1 MDQEE
6 NDFFQEEESSFDF
19 KAIVPKI
26 FRIWP
31 WILASLLIFLSI
43 SYYVTQTS
51 TPIYR
56 ASSKFFI
63 KENESGLSFFEAP
76 AMSQEQGL
84 GITNE
89 TIILKSRPIAAET
102 LEQLDFDVEYYA
114 DGTFIKEELYRPT
127 PIVVE
132 VDWSAPQLLH
142 GNIRVEWESATEYSL
157 LFESEGYVQ
166 YFPDGSSTSIGKIET
181 QKFAFGEWI
190 EKPQFKLKINNTS
203 GQENGNTTIIIRDEA
218 YLINYYAYGLIV
230 ELVDKNSS
238 ILELSFLGPNRNK
251 GEAYLNALME
261 TYLRIELED
270 KNEIA
275 NRTISFIDSQV
286 AGVADSL
293 TFFEDKLQNYRSTNK
308 IYNLTNESSSV
319 YGQLTEIEAQLAT
332 ERLKT
337 RYYQSLKDYLVRENY
352 NEIMVPSGLGIDD
365 PYLNGLIENLLEVQ
379 VNRSRL
385 LATQTELSPA
395 VREANKNL
403 IDLNRSIREIL
414 ERVDLNNKMTIADLE
429 KRKTAIES
437 SFRSL
442 PEAEQ
447 NLIRIQR
454 EATLNENIYNFLSE
468 KRAESA
474 ISKASNVPNNKII
487 EYAKA
492 GFLKVSPKTSRNYLM
507 AFLMGLLLPVVFVFI
522 KELLRSKI
530 EEPKFLEKKL
540 KIPVLSTILL
550 NESKESLV
558 VFNQGKSGIAEGF
571 RSLRSNIKFLIPK
584 DKQITFM
591 ITSTISGEGKTF
603 CAMNLASVYSL
614 TGKKTILIG
623 CDMRKPKIFED
634 FGVKND
640 IGLST
645 FLSGQEDDYT
655 KIIKK
660 TPYDNLD
667 LILSGP
673 IPPNP
678 SELLFSGNFEKM
690 ITELKKTYDVVILD
704 TPPVG
709 LVSETLDLLTLVD
722 FTLFVF
728 RQNYSEKSF
737 IDAVNGLKEQKGIK
751 NIYAIFN
758 GLDSSKVSYGGY
770 GYSYGYGYGYYAED
784 KKKKNRLGF

>member
-270 KNEIA
+270 KNEIV

-645 FLSGQEDDYT
+645 FLSGQEDDHT